1 MILRLYFSRL
11 FIKKGVIKM
20 VLGLQDIIQEAVL
33 AALESGETKVII
45 SGDIKEFS
53 EVLTYMG
60 YSYSYQEQ
68 EKIIVHW

>member
-1 MILRLYFSRL
+1 
-11 FIKKGVIKM
+11 M